1 MPAVP
6 TPSPPQAPLPM
17 ASKTSSSE
25 TPAQLQTLG
34 HAARSPLPLPGRDQA
49 LSWCVTTHQGD
60 HPLGLSSQN
69 RKMCLGCSCCG
80 SALTNP
86 TSIHEDV
93 GSIPGLAQWV
103 KDPSLL

>member
-1 MPAVP
+1 MLAVP

-60 HPLGLSSQN
+60 HPLASVHRTGKCVS
-69 RKMCLGCSCCG
+69 GV
-80 SALTNP
+80 P
-86 TSIHEDV
+86 V
-93 GSIPGLAQWV
+93 VAQ
-103 KDPSLL
+103 L